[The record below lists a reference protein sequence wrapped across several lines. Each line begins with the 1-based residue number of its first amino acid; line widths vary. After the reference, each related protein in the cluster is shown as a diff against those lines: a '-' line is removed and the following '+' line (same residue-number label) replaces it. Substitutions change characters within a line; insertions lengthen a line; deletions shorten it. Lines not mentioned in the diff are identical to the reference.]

1 MGGLMARR
9 QRRMLRG
16 WIKWIPVVLIPFSV
30 LFTHA
35 WLNVEI
41 LRADYVLRT
50 LDKESRELQEQLRH
64 AGNEQSDQEVLEI
77 LAVQALEMD
86 FIDAKP
92 GQQETIYYDPAAF
105 TAHPDEQVFE
115 MAHRDGPHPEPTV
128 IAPTGMPSDAS
139 STASLA
145 EASLTA
151 EVPAPMEDIAIGGP
165 AVAVTPEPATETAD
179 TADTVVPTA
188 ATEDTPVW
196 LTVDEAAETVFA
208 VPTPAPE
215 KPAVV
220 LELPEDAYVEEL
232 PGVEADM
239 GTLEVL

>member
-1 MGGLMARR
+1 MDGLMARR

-92 GQQETIYYDPAAF
+92 GQQETIYYDPAAY

-115 MAHRDGPHPEPTV
+115 MAHRDSPRREPTV
-128 IAPTGMPSDAS
+128 IAPTGMPSDAP
-139 STASLA
+139 STASLT
-145 EASLTA
+145 EAALTA
-151 EVPAPMEDIAIGGP
+151 EVPAPMDEAVIATP
-165 AVAVTPEPATETAD
+165 EVAVTPEPSEARED
-179 TADTVVPTA
+179 TAVPSA
-188 ATEDTPVW
+188 STEDSPVW
-196 LTVDEAAETVFA
+196 LTVDEAAEAVFT